1 MTWIKDIVIFSAVMG
16 FIKWIIPSGT
26 FEKYINYIIS
36 LLTLAVIMTPLLSQT
51 TAAVYLE
58 LPVGAVAGEEE
69 TRSNSQ
75 SNSIETIQTY
85 QIQELII
92 QKVKSEICSILKD
105 KFSGITEE
113 DITVYIEHEPLKYGG
128 TKTCLIVI
136 EIEEMDRSK
145 EISSLMEDRLDLEGV
160 VISIKEKKGET
171 KE

>member
-85 QIQELII
+85 QIDHTKGKIRDLFY
-92 QKVKSEICSILKD
+92 SERQSFWNNRGRYYRIYR
-105 KFSGITEE
+105 T
-113 DITVYIEHEPLKYGG
+113 
-128 TKTCLIVI
+128 
-136 EIEEMDRSK
+136 
-145 EISSLMEDRLDLEGV
+145 
-160 VISIKEKKGET
+160 
-171 KE
+171 